1 MMKKSIVINLFA
13 GPGAGK
19 STGATYI
26 FSKLKMAGVDAEY
39 VSEFAKDKVWEENE
53 RVFHNQFYITGKQA
67 WKIARC
73 NGKVDVIITD
83 SPILLGAMYC
93 EDNPDLIPGIK
104 YEFKKYDN
112 LNFFIERVKKYNPN
126 GRNQTLD
133 EAKKIDK
140 ETLKFLDSCG
150 ESYAVI
156 DGSQDGYDKAVN
168 LILKKLESEAKTA

>member
-1 MMKKSIVINLFA
+1 MKKSIVINLFA

-26 FSKLKMAGVDAEY
+26 FSKLKMAGIDAEY

-93 EDNPDLIPGIK
+93 DDNPELIPGIK
-104 YEFKKYDN
+104 YEFKKYSN
-112 LNFFIERVKKYNPN
+112 LNFFIERVKGYNPN

-140 ETLKFLDSCG
+140 ETLKFLDSCN
-150 ESYAVI
+150 ESYAII
-156 DGSQDGYDKAVN
+156 DGDQKGYDKAVN
-168 LILKKLESEAKTA
+168 LILKAIDQDSKTE